1 MVDRNAM
8 IDDPATGQGEV
19 PADGQSLPETL
30 EQRVHR
36 LEDAV
41 AALQDTKLIEERV
54 AERVMGRMN
63 RKRSKSSTAIVNA
76 ERLAQTPAGPGLAPG
91 GEAHADAQA
100 IPSLNAKRP
109 WLIVEV
115 CHELRTMFRM
125 FFDPRYRVSWSAFF
139 ALMVL
144 AYILVSKWLW
154 SLWGAVPILG
164 LLTEPMHLTF
174 IGEILDKTV
183 DLILALF
190 AYKTLSREMR
200 RYREAISGQSSPYE
214 N

>member
-8 IDDPATGQGEV
+8 IDEAAGVHAEA
-19 PADGQSLPETL
+19 ADNGHYPQETL

-41 AALQDTKLIEERV
+41 AALQDMQLVEERIT
-54 AERVMGRMN
+54 ERVLERVHA
-63 RKRSKSSTAIVNA
+63 KPDSLSTGIV
-76 ERLAQTPAGPGLAPG
+76 
-91 GEAHADAQA
+91 DAQQLA
-100 IPSLNAKRP
+100 HPSTGPALLAGSEMAADSPRVRNISGGRS
-109 WLIVEV
+109 WVIVEAFR
-115 CHELRTMFRM
+115 ELRIMFRM
-125 FFDPRYRVSWSAFF
+125 FFDSRYRVSWSAFF

-164 LLTEPMHLTF
+164 MLTGPMHLTF
-174 IGEILDKTV
+174 IGEILDKAV
-183 DLILALF
+183 DLILALL

-200 RYREAISGQSSPYE
+200 RYRETISSYGAE
-214 N
+214 TI

>member
-1 MVDRNAM
+1 M
-8 IDDPATGQGEV
+8 IDDDAAAQTDAAANGHH
-19 PADGQSLPETL
+19 PEESL

-41 AALQDTKLIEERV
+41 AALQDTQLIEERV
-54 AERVMGRMN
+54 TERVVGRMHQ
-63 RKRSKSSTAIVNA
+63 KPVSASTGIIDAQ
-76 ERLAQTPAGPGLAPG
+76 RLAHASTGPALSAGSEVA
-91 GEAHADAQA
+91 GE
-100 IPSLNAKRP
+100 SRP
-109 WLIVEV
+109 VNTRRSWVIVEGLR
-115 CHELRTMFRM
+115 ELRTMFRM
-125 FFDPRYRVSWSAFF
+125 FFDSRYRVSWSAFF

-164 LLTEPMHLTF
+164 LLTGPMHLTF
-174 IGEILDKTV
+174 IGEILDKSV

-200 RYREAISGQSSPYE
+200 RYRETISGLSQSE
-214 N
+214 KGV